1 MLGELMPQLMA
12 ALDPTAKGATPEKLS
27 IFAGHDSCP
36 MMPALV
42 AFGVWDG
49 KWPVVSEIRKS
60 LPAENLLENTGGLLR
75 PPSLGS

>member
-1 MLGELMPQLMA
+1 MPQLMA

-49 KWPVVSEIRKS
+49 KWPVSEIRETV
-60 LPAENLLENTGGLLR
+60 PAENLLENTGGLLR
-75 PPSLGS
+75 PSLGL